1 MTDAINL
8 RIPEL
13 FVRLQSLRDLC
24 WKAHVGKR
32 DAAALEYADEMA
44 KAAMELLTILER
56 KA

>member
-1 MTDAINL
+1 MTDAANL
-8 RIPEL
+8 RLPEL
-13 FVRLQSLRDLC
+13 FVKLQSLRDLA